1 MLSLRVLRGTQGD
14 SRKASG
20 YVEVGLQMQE
30 GMDEGN
36 STGTYKDPASDHLA
50 WNPSSGTQLCNCI

>member
-50 WNPSSGTQLCNCI
+50 WNPSSVT